1 MPKLNLEASSDGLT
15 KVFAKY
21 NYHGIDPTPEWTRTR
36 ASLGNELEQ
45 YLAAYNPLFIQDNK
59 GIDYI

>member
-21 NYHGIDPTPEWTRTR
+21 NYHDIDPTPEWTRTR
-36 ASLGNELEQ
+36 ASLGNELAE